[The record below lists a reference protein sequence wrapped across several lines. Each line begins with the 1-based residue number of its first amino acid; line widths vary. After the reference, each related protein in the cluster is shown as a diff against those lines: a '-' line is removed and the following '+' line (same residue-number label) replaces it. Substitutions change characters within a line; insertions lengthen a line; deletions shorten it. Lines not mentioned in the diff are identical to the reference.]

1 MILVYTTTP
10 NKREAKKLANLLVR
24 EKLVGCV
31 NIWPIE
37 SVYFWQGKIEQG
49 KEYALLLK
57 TIRNNLKPIKD
68 FLLQHHPYQ
77 APPIIVITANQ
88 ASKSYQQWLNSV
100 IKQPK

>member
-1 MILVYTTTP
+1 MILIYTTVP

-37 SVYFWQGKIEQG
+37 SVYFWQKKIEQG

-57 TIRNNLKPIKD
+57 TTKKRLKQIKS
-68 FLLQHHPYQ
+68 FLHKHHPYQ
-77 APPIIVITANQ
+77 APPIIVISVDQLN
-88 ASKSYQQWLNSV
+88 KNYQKWLTDV
-100 IKQPK
+100 VKK